1 MLFSG
6 QGFLLTILSLVLFIP
21 DTKQGAE
28 MTKMRG
34 NKFSEN
40 PKATNISNDRRSDY
54 YISWGPYYKI
64 FVTLN

>member
-54 YISWGPYYKI
+54 YIS
-64 FVTLN
+64 